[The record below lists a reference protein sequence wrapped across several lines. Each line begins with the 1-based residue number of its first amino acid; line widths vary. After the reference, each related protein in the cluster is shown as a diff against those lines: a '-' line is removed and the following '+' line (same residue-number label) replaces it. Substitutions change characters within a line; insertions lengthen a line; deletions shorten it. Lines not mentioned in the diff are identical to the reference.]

1 MKKIILSGV
10 HGRMGQ
16 VLQAQIAIDPQLTV
30 VAGIDKHPEIPAD
43 FPVYATA
50 AEITEEADVVI
61 DFSHHSVVPALINAC
76 VDRELPLV
84 VATTGLDTDT
94 KAMLQVAAKIIP
106 VFVSANMSVG
116 INVLIKALQSVSPAL
131 EADFNI
137 EIIEK
142 HHNQKKDAP
151 SGTALLLADAINDS
165 LLQPKTY
172 IYGRHGLELENPLN
186 EMGIHAVRGG
196 TIPGEH
202 TVLFA
207 GPDEIIEFKHTA
219 LSRDIFANGALKAG
233 VFLADQAAG
242 LYDMQDLLNQS

>member
-1 MKKIILSGV
+1 
-10 HGRMGQ
+10 
-16 VLQAQIAIDPQLTV
+16 
-30 VAGIDKHPEIPAD
+30 
-43 FPVYATA
+43 
-50 AEITEEADVVI
+50 
-61 DFSHHSVVPALINAC
+61 
-76 VDRELPLV
+76 
-84 VATTGLDTDT
+84 
-94 KAMLQVAAKIIP
+94 MLQVAAKIIP

-207 GPDEIIEFKHTA
+207 GPDEIIELKHTA